1 MADYL
6 GDKHQLTRKLDQK
19 FRDNPELIVE
29 FIKEENGFY
38 LELMPLEEEWACLA
52 HEVIMIVLKAFHEL
66 GNVLGDQFQN
76 LRNVIHGT
84 QVIH

>member
-38 LELMPLEEEWACLA
+38 LELMPLEEE
-52 HEVIMIVLKAFHEL
+52 
-66 GNVLGDQFQN
+66 
-76 LRNVIHGT
+76 
-84 QVIH
+84 